1 MGTVLLTTLVSS
13 TVPISQPRVFVGLS
27 GALGTE
33 EGFLRFVVQGFSQLF
48 SVLGTEEG
56 FLRFVVQGFS
66 KLFSV
71 LGTARCFL

>member
-13 TVPISQPRVFVGLS
+13 TVPISQPKDFVGLS

-48 SVLGTEEG
+48 SVLGTARC
-56 FLRFVVQGFS
+56 FLRFATQGISRFYT
-66 KLFSV
+66 V
-71 LGTARCFL
+71 LGTAR

>member
-13 TVPISQPRVFVGLS
+13 TVPISQPKDFVGLS

-48 SVLGTEEG
+48 SALGTARR
-56 FLRFVVQGFS
+56 FLRFVVQRFS
-66 KLFSV
+66 QHFPA
-71 LGTARCFL
+71 LGTAR

>member
-48 SVLGTEEG
+48 PALGTARC
-56 FLRFVVQGFS
+56 FLRFVVQGFFR
-66 KLFSV
+66 LFSV
-71 LGTARCFL
+71 LGTVRCFL